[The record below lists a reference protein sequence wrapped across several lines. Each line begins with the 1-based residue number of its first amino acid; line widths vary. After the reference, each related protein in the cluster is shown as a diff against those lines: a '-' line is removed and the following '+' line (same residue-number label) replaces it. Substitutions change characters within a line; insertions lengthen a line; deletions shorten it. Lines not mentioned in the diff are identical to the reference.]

1 MPSPGDTV
9 VGAEVQA
16 KVAELEAA
24 KAKAVASED
33 YDEAKKLKQQIELL
47 QVCVLALAAVAATGG
62 AAARASRDWRGV
74 RKLVFE
80 YTMASFAIDEIL
92 ATLRAQGFAVQVPPS
107 MRRRYVDKHGKV
119 FTGMMDKL
127 VWATR

>member
-62 AAARASRDWRGV
+62 AAA
-74 RKLVFE
+74 LCN
-80 YTMASFAIDEIL
+80 
-92 ATLRAQGFAVQVPPS
+92 ATLAFCSYTGQQVCVHE
-107 MRRRYVDKHGKV
+107 YVESPA
-119 FTGMMDKL
+119 TGGG
-127 VWATR
+127 R